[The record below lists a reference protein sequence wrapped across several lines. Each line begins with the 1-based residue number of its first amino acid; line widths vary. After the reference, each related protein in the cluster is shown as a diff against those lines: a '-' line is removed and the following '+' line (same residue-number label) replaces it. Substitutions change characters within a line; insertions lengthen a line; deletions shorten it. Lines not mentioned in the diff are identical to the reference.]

1 MSKWPSSRVTEDK
14 RRDEREMKFTLT
26 MPSRVEGRANHI
38 AIDDHVQPKGRY
50 PESFVLL
57 SLLEV
62 YQEWGV
68 KKVDTWSIIWVPDG
82 RHG

>member
-1 MSKWPSSRVTEDK
+1 MTEDK

-38 AIDDHVQPKGRY
+38 AIDDHVQPQGRY
-50 PESFVLL
+50 PVSFVLM

-62 YQEWGV
+62 CQKWGV
-68 KKVDTWSIIWVPDG
+68 KREDSWWTLGVPDW
-82 RHG
+82 RF

>member
-1 MSKWPSSRVTEDK
+1 MTEDK

-38 AIDDHVQPKGRY
+38 AIDDHVQPQGRY

-57 SLLEV
+57 SLLKV
-62 YQEWGV
+62 CQEWGFLYGG
-68 KKVDTWSIIWVPDG
+68 TWRTLRVPDQTHGG
-82 RHG
+82 RGHP